1 MDYTLEQ
8 AIERAFDR
16 CNLEGEDSDIY
27 NQMYK
32 YKAIRDKMAEANTE
46 VVIVQMT
53 EDGRYIGDWYLYR

>member
-1 MDYTLEQ
+1 MAYTLEQ

-32 YKAIRDKMAEANTE
+32 YKAIRDLP
-46 VVIVQMT
+46 
-53 EDGRYIGDWYLYR
+53 EDQQGEIYNKLAARLGF